1 MTRLLRPPP
10 DEAVVVR
17 GTEQTYECVDIA
29 AVDAHLKDL
38 SDRIVKAG
46 PKFPKLTAAYRGDQD
61 KLLARRQYLSA
72 IALTVEDAA
81 KDPAA

>member
-1 MTRLLRPPP
+1 MSRLLRPPP

-17 GTEQTYECVDIA
+17 GTEQAYECATIQ

-46 PKFPKLTAAYRGDQD
+46 TRFPKLTAAYRGDQD
-61 KLLARRQYLSA
+61 LLLARRAYLTLTAVTAKESA
-72 IALTVEDAA
+72 
-81 KDPAA
+81 